1 VRLSSVGWWSPAW
14 VRALSKTGKGRAVEL
29 RPDAREFEEDPQK
42 RQRELQRAHE
52 AFLTVGVGPQRG
64 SVRPMVLESWQR
76 ALSLGVDP
84 ERAVVPVEIGTEDLQ
99 TLRESH
105 PLNDVIHVIRRLLS
119 DDAEDAGHL
128 MAITDATG
136 VLLWVEGAHALRTN
150 AEAMNFVEGA
160 RWSEDCAGTN
170 APGTALALDRPVQV
184 FASEHFSRIVQPW
197 TCTAAPIHD
206 PATGEL
212 LGIVD
217 LTGGHHIG
225 SPHARAL
232 VGATVAAAESEL
244 RLRIFARS
252 APVEVGPTARRPGS
266 TRAGASATTRLE
278 VLGRDD
284 AALSSRAGSIRLSQR
299 HAELLLLIMAHPAGL
314 SVEQLSNLLSECE
327 SAPVTIRAEMSRL
340 RQHLGAG
347 FISSRPYRI
356 AVDLASDFD
365 EVRSL
370 IGRGSL
376 RRALAAYPGPVLPRS
391 TAPGIV
397 EMREDLRAELRRAV
411 LQTTQADLL
420 FSYAQTPDGWDDV
433 ELWERCLSLL
443 PGTSPRRATVHARLQ
458 RLAAADP
465 GELGSDLWVPDPGR
479 ATYLQRRAT

>member
-1 VRLSSVGWWSPAW
+1 VSSGSSW
-14 VRALSKTGKGRAVEL
+14 LSKAGREGAVESP
-29 RPDAREFEEDPQK
+29 PDAGELDDDPQM
-42 RQRELQRAHE
+42 RQRELHRAHE
-52 AFLTVGVGPQRG
+52 AFLTLGVGVDPARG
-64 SVRPMVLESWQR
+64 AVRPIVLESWQR

-84 ERAVVPVEIGTEDLQ
+84 ERADVPVELLAEDLQ
-99 TLRESH
+99 SRRASH
-105 PLNDVIHVIRRLLS
+105 PLNDVIHIIRRLLS

-128 MAITDATG
+128 MAVTDATG
-136 VLLWVEGAHALRTN
+136 VLLWVEGAHALRSK
-150 AEAMNFVEGA
+150 AEVMNFVEGA

-197 TCTAAPIHD
+197 TCSAAPIHD

-212 LGIVD
+212 LGVVD

-232 VGATVAAAESEL
+232 VGATVAAVESEL
-244 RLRIFARS
+244 RLTIFTRN
-252 APVEVGPTARRPGS
+252 APVEVGPTARRPDK
-266 TRAGASATTRLE
+266 TRAGATAATRLE
-278 VLGRDD
+278 VLGRED
-284 AALSSRAGSIRLSQR
+284 AALSSRAGTIRLSQR
-299 HAELLLLIMAHPAGL
+299 HAELLLLIMTHPGGL
-314 SVEQLSNLLSECE
+314 SVEQLSSLLSESE

-365 EVRSL
+365 EVRRL

-376 RRALAAYPGPVLPRS
+376 RRALAAYAGPVLPRS

-397 EMREDLRAELRRAV
+397 ELREDLRAELRRAL

-420 FSYAQTPDGWDDV
+420 FTYAQTPDGWDDA
-433 ELWERCLSLL
+433 ELWERCLTLL
-443 PGTSPRRATVHARLQ
+443 PRTSPRRATVAARLQ

-465 GELGSDLWVPDPGR
+465 MALRRHLWVPPVR
-479 ATYLQRRAT
+479 AT

>member
-1 VRLSSVGWWSPAW
+1 M
-14 VRALSKTGKGRAVEL
+14 SKTGKERAVEL
-29 RPDAREFEEDPQK
+29 RPDAREFDEDPRR
-42 RQRELQRAHE
+42 RQREMHRAHE
-52 AFLTVGVGPQRG
+52 AFLTLGVSHDPTRAT
-64 SVRPMVLESWQR
+64 VRPLVLESWQR
-76 ALSLGVDP
+76 AQSLGVDP
-84 ERAVVPVEIGTEDLQ
+84 ERAMVPVEIQAEDLQ
-99 TLRESH
+99 RLRESH
-105 PLNDVIHVIRRLLS
+105 PLNDVMHVIRRLLS
-119 DDAEDAGHL
+119 DDAEDADHL

-136 VLLWVEGAHALRTN
+136 VLLWVEGSHALRAK
-150 AEAMNFVEGA
+150 AEVMNFVEGA
-160 RWSEDCAGTN
+160 RWSEDRAGTN

-232 VGATVAAAESEL
+232 VGATVAAAEAEL
-244 RLRIFARS
+244 RLRILMRS
-252 APVEVGPTARRPGS
+252 AAVEVGPTARRPGRTS
-266 TRAGASATTRLE
+266 AGASATNRLE

-284 AALSSRAGSIRLSQR
+284 AALSGRAGTTRLSQR
-299 HAELLLLIMAHPAGL
+299 HAELLLLIMTHRGGL
-314 SVEQLSNLLSECE
+314 SVEQLSSLLSESE

-356 AVDLASDFD
+356 AVDLTSDFD

-370 IGRGSL
+370 IRRGSL
-376 RRALAAYPGPVLPRS
+376 RRALAAYPGPLLPRS

-397 EMREDLRAELRRAV
+397 EMREDLRAELRKAL
-411 LQTTQADLL
+411 LQTMQVDLL
-420 FSYAQTPDGWDDV
+420 FSYAQTPDGWDDA
-433 ELWERCLSLL
+433 ELWERCLTLL
-443 PGTSPRRATVHARLQ
+443 SRTSPRRTIVTARLQ
-458 RLAAADP
+458 RLDAADP
-465 GELGSDLWVPDPGR
+465 VQSGRDLWVPGRER
-479 ATYLQRRAT
+479 ATYLQRRPR

>member
-1 VRLSSVGWWSPAW
+1 MH
-14 VRALSKTGKGRAVEL
+14 
-29 RPDAREFEEDPQK
+29 
-42 RQRELQRAHE
+42 RAHE
-52 AFLTVGVGPQRG
+52 AFLTLGAGTDLSGTDPNG
-64 SVRPMVLESWQR
+64 TDTNSAMVRPLVLESWQR
-76 ALSLGVDP
+76 ALSLGIDP
-84 ERAVVPVEIGTEDLQ
+84 ERAIVPVEMQAADLDRA
-99 TLRESH
+99 RESH
-105 PLNDVIHVIRRLLS
+105 PLNDVMHVIRRLLS

-136 VLLWVEGAHALRTN
+136 VLLWVEGAHALRSR

-184 FASEHFSRIVQPW
+184 FAAEHFSRIVQPW

-232 VGATVAAAESEL
+232 VAATVAAAESEL

-252 APVEVGPTARRPGS
+252 SPVEVGPTARRPAGTS
-266 TRAGASATTRLE
+266 AGARATSRLE

-299 HAELLLLIMAHPAGL
+299 HAELLLLIMTHPGGL
-314 SVEQLSNLLSECE
+314 SVEQLSCLLSERE

-356 AVDLASDFD
+356 AVDLASDLD

-370 IGRGSL
+370 IRRGSL
-376 RRALAAYPGPVLPRS
+376 RRALAAYTGPVLPRS

-397 EMREDLRAELRRAV
+397 DLREDLRAELRKAL

-420 FSYAQTPDGWDDV
+420 FTYAQTPDGWDDV
-433 ELWERCLSLL
+433 ELWERCLSIL
-443 PGTSPRRATVHARLQ
+443 PRTSPRRTTVTARLQ
-458 RLAAADP
+458 RLAAADAA
-465 GELGSDLWVPDPGR
+465 GSDGRLWVPRPGS
-479 ATYLQRRAT
+479 ATRLQRSAR